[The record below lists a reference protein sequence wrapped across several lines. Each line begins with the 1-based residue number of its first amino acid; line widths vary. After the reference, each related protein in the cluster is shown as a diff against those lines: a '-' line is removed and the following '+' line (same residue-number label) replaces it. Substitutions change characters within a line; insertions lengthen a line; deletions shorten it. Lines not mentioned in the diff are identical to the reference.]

1 MPRPRRTRQAA
12 KPVQQDNS
20 DKEPETRVP
29 SRRTRSSTGAKNR
42 TADEEV
48 LQAANRSRDA
58 ALDRLANEDATTSA
72 ADETVDSVE
81 IGRRA
86 VTPQRLDTTGLDLG
100 DDMFGDLDDSFELG
114 VAPSSVLSN
123 NSSLYGSS
131 HMKPR
136 SRSRQ
141 SSFIG
146 RNDPPIRPS
155 SRGANTPLMSSSFN
169 IGAFRRRVREP
180 SILGTGR
187 KSRPDVT
194 STTVQDHESGSDEE
208 EEEEEEEDFAPELE
222 STPINNRRRTRAS
235 IEQREREASP
245 SLPILSG
252 SRKRKSDVAPE
263 PSDRP
268 EKTSRTEE
276 PQPVETSDSESELS
290 SPSPP
295 RMLRPRMER
304 PVTPSPVDY
313 AAPPASSASEDE
325 DDFWPDIHGLARRK
339 RRPSVTEPL
348 RDADNLSDVS
358 SPPSLT
364 HSPNYAQTKGPK
376 ARRGRSR
383 TRRESPP
390 PLTTADLAN
399 LLPQRRQKNRRDLER
414 EVEYDTSGLGQDQD
428 ELSFAR
434 STRRRNTSR
443 AASTRSASR
452 GVRNAGPARKD
463 TEAPAS
469 KTRDASRRGGK
480 SYSRRSSDKE
490 NESGGEEEN
499 EVEESMFEPLPDDTF
514 DAGTGEPFVTTEELK
529 KAAKKFEEV
538 DRWEMSFEDNE
549 EPESPVGAR

>member
-1 MPRPRRTRQAA
+1 M
-12 KPVQQDNS
+12 
-20 DKEPETRVP
+20 
-29 SRRTRSSTGAKNR
+29 GARN
-42 TADEEV
+42 TTTDEEA

-58 ALDRLANEDATTSA
+58 ALDRLANEDVTTT
-72 ADETVDSVE
+72 ADDTVDSVE

-86 VTPQRLDTTGLDLG
+86 ETPQPRDTTGLDLG

-114 VAPSSVLSN
+114 VAPSSGRSMD
-123 NSSLYGSS
+123 NSSLYGS

-141 SSFIG
+141 SSFIS

-155 SRGANTPLMSSSFN
+155 SRGGNTPLMSSSFN

-194 STTVQDHESGSDEE
+194 STTAQDDESEREENE
-208 EEEEEEEDFAPELE
+208 EEEEEEEDFAPEAE

-235 IEQREREASP
+235 MQQQEREASP

-276 PQPVETSDSESELS
+276 PQPEEASDSESELS

-304 PVTPSPVDY
+304 PVTPSPADF

-325 DDFWPDIHGLARRK
+325 GDFWPDIHGLARRK

-348 RDADNLSDVS
+348 RGDHLSDVS

-376 ARRGRSR
+376 GRRGRSR

-399 LLPQRRQKNRRDLER
+399 LLPQRRQRNRRDLEADI
-414 EVEYDTSGLGQDQD
+414 EYDTSGLGQDQD
-428 ELSFAR
+428 ELSYAR
-434 STRRRNTSR
+434 STRRRNDSR

-452 GVRNAGPARKD
+452 GARSTGPARMDK
-463 TEAPAS
+463 EVPAS
-469 KTRDASRRGGK
+469 NTRSASHRAGKT
-480 SYSRRSSDKE
+480 YSRRSSDKE
-490 NESGGEEEN
+490 NEGEGEEN
-499 EVEESMFEPLPDDTF
+499 EVEESTFEPLPDDTF
-514 DAGTGEPFVTTEELK
+514 DAGTGQPFVTTEELK

-549 EPESPVGAR
+549 EPESPIGAR